1 MDAAHG
7 RDVAEE
13 LARAADRLD
22 ALAEVAELMDDEATA
37 RRFRHEGERC
47 RMQAMTLLDD

>member
-1 MDAAHG
+1 MDPEHG
-7 RDVAEE
+7 RHVALE
-13 LARAADRLD
+13 LARVADRLD
-22 ALAEVAELMDDEATA
+22 ALADVAELMDDEVTA